1 MFDAGISSVRAWRLE
16 SVSSS
21 SVLASDLT
29 STPQTRCS
37 SAGAARI
44 ASMSCWSC
52 WTAERRSVA
61 TGRGEG
67 WQAERKRAT
76 TGTEH
81 AARADRARPL
91 LRNLIQRLDDV
102 VEIGRVDL
110 RGAGF
115 ARARGERVGA
125 GLAEAD

>member
-1 MFDAGISSVRAWRLE
+1 
-16 SVSSS
+16 
-21 SVLASDLT
+21 
-29 STPQTRCS
+29 
-37 SAGAARI
+37 
-44 ASMSCWSC
+44 MSCWSC
-52 WTAERRSVA
+52 WAAERRGVA
-61 TGRGEG
+61 TGREEG

-76 TGTEH
+76 TRAEQ

-110 RGAGF
+110 RGAGL

-125 GLAEAD
+125 GLAEADALFFLAVVELHEQRQHGRVETGFGGRLAKHRRAPARAP